1 MKISN
6 QLNKLASL
14 ITIGA
19 IGGCAPI
26 MPRPFVPLTE
36 PPEAAAKPEF
46 ETTFQGCVTELTDGT
61 GNIAY
66 SRNAGNS
73 AGVAAG
79 AVAGAGAAA
88 GVSAVSSFASIV
100 GGTASLSGAATAGLI
115 LAPVAYGYG
124 VARGVAVIK
133 RNGKEHKIQQ
143 SLETCMAKSDF
154 KITSWRKLTETDD
167 VKLATPVAKPKEQKQ

>member
-6 QLNKLASL
+6 QLNKLIGL
-14 ITIGA
+14 ITIGT

-36 PPEAAAKPEF
+36 PPEAVTKAEF
-46 ETTFQGCVTELTDGT
+46 ETAFQGCVAELTDGT

-66 SRNAGNS
+66 SRNTGNA
-73 AGVAAG
+73 AGVATAAVAGTGVVAATSMLTSFGATTAG
-79 AVAGAGAAA
+79 AVSALGAG
-88 GVSAVSSFASIV
+88 V
-100 GGTASLSGAATAGLI
+100 I

-133 RNGKEHKIQQ
+133 RNDKEHKIQQ
-143 SLETCMAKSDF
+143 SLENCMARSDY
-154 KITSWRKLTETDD
+154 KIISWRKLTETDSE
-167 VKLATPVAKPKEQKQ
+167 KLVTPVAKPK